1 MNLNTAQAIGLLISI
16 LGIAVLAIV
25 TGMRKQAKGSG
36 NSAPVVAG
44 LIMGT
49 LVGGSSTVGTA
60 QLAYN
65 YGLSAWWFTL
75 GGGLACLVLALL
87 FAGPWRHTG
96 AMTLIAIISK
106 EFGPRVGLTAS
117 LLSSVGTFINIISQ
131 LIAGTAVIA
140 VVAPSL
146 GLLPALLIT
155 AAFMA
160 LYVIGGGIRGA
171 GMVGILKLA
180 LLYVSMICCGI
191 LALHLS
197 GGFSGFTAMVQGIEN
212 PDGVHFGSLFARGL
226 GKDGGACLSLILG
239 VLTTQTYAQAVMSAR
254 TDRQARIGAL
264 VSAVMIPPIG
274 AGGILVGLFMR
285 AHFPGLAAKT
295 ALTAFAT
302 EYLPPLLS
310 GVLLGTLFI
319 AVVGTGA
326 GLAMGISTIIR
337 RDIIQRFSDRIA
349 DPRVNEVLSKLVI
362 LLVLG
367 LGVVLSCGSLGD
379 TILSFAFM
387 SMGLRGAVVF
397 IPMLCA
403 LWLPGRVNRNFAMAA
418 VIAGPA
424 AVLLFG
430 TKLSLPG
437 GIDPLFAG
445 VAAAALLCVA
455 GAVVGNRRKE
465 IHVEHDLPKS
475 GEVRVISVESELY
488 AQGKALAS
496 ALGERLGVPCYD
508 EAILSTASELSHI
521 PEQVLRRYDGK
532 SVFAAY
538 DLAAKD
544 TSSMRLPTTG
554 EMISAQSAACS
565 ELAKKGP
572 CVLVDHFCSV
582 GAKETPGVSVFVH
595 ADFETRADR
604 LSKEKGIGPAAAR
617 RQLRRLDRARS
628 RYYRIGNRKWGQ
640 AKAYTLTVDASSTE
654 PEVLAEG
661 IAQWLTGR
669 EAEKNRRAG

>member
-1 MNLNTAQAIGLLISI
+1 MNLNTAQLIGLLISV
-16 LGIAVLAIV
+16 LGIAALAVI
-25 TGMRKQAKGSG
+25 TGMHKQPAGNV

-49 LVGGSSTVGTA
+49 LVGGSATVGTA

-87 FAGPWRHTG
+87 FVIPWRRSGT
-96 AMTLIAIISK
+96 MTLIAIISK

-140 VVAPSL
+140 VIAPNL

-160 LYVIGGGIRGA
+160 LYVIGGGIHGA
-171 GMVGILKLA
+171 GVVGILKLA
-180 LLYVSMICCGI
+180 LLYVSMICCGL
-191 LALHLS
+191 LALKLS
-197 GGFSGFTAMVQGIEN
+197 GGLNGFTELVRGIPN
-212 PDGVHFGSLFARGL
+212 PEGVRFGSLFARGV
-226 GKDGGACLSLILG
+226 GKDGGAGLSLILG
-239 VLTTQTYAQAVMSAR
+239 VVTTQTYAQAVMSAKS
-254 TDRQARIGAL
+254 DRQARIGAL
-264 VSAVMIPPIG
+264 VSAVLIPPIG

-285 AHFPGLAAKT
+285 AHFPGLVAKT

-302 EYLPPLLS
+302 QYLPPLLS

-326 GLAMGISTIIR
+326 GLAMGISTIVR

-349 DPRVNEVLSKLVI
+349 DPRINEMLSKLVI
-362 LLVLG
+362 VLVLG
-367 LGVVLSCGSLGD
+367 AGVALSAGSLGD

-397 IPMLCA
+397 IPMICA
-403 LWLPGRVNRNFAMAA
+403 LWLPGRVNRKFALAA
-418 VIAGPA
+418 VVVGPLS
-424 AVLLFG
+424 VLLFG

-445 VAAAALLCVA
+445 IAAAALLCAV
-455 GAVVGNRRKE
+455 GALVGNRRKD
-465 IHVEHDLPKS
+465 IRVDRSRPLS
-475 GEVRVISVESELY
+475 GDIGVVSIESELY
-488 AQGKALAS
+488 AQGEELAN
-496 ALGERLGVPCYD
+496 ALGKDLNIPCYSS
-508 EAILSTASELSHI
+508 EILSKAAELSRI
-521 PEQVLRRYDGK
+521 PEHTLRRYDGR
-532 SVFAAY
+532 SVIAAY
-538 DLAAKD
+538 DLSASD
-544 TSSMRLPTTG
+544 ESSIRLPTTG
-554 EMISAQSAACS
+554 ELISAQRAACGA
-565 ELAKKGP
+565 LAKEGP
-572 CVLVDHFCSV
+572 CVLIDHFC
-582 GAKETPGVSVFVH
+582 TVSTEGMAQVSIFVH
-595 ADFETRADR
+595 ADFETRAAR
-604 LSKEKGIGPAAAR
+604 LAADKHIGPAAAR

-640 AKAYTLTVDASSTE
+640 AKAYTIAVDSTSTE
-654 PEVLAEG
+654 PDILAEG
-661 IAQWLTGR
+661 IANWITDQTIS
-669 EAEKNRRAG
+669 AQRRIS

>member
-1 MNLNTAQAIGLLISI
+1 MVLNTAQMIGLLISL
-16 LGIAVLAIV
+16 LGIAALAVI
-25 TGMRKQAKGSG
+25 TGMKKSAAGNV

-87 FAGPWRHTG
+87 FVRPWRKSG
-96 AMTLIAIISK
+96 AMTLIAIISR
-106 EFGPRVGLTAS
+106 EFGPKVGLTAS

-140 VVAPSL
+140 VVAPGL

-171 GMVGILKLA
+171 GVVGILKLA

-197 GGFSGFTAMVQGIEN
+197 GGLSGFGEMVRGIDN
-212 PDGVHFGSLFARGL
+212 PEGVRFGSLFARGV
-226 GKDGGACLSLILG
+226 GKDGGAGLSLILG
-239 VLTTQTYAQAVMSAR
+239 VLTTQTYAQAVMSAKS
-254 TDRQARIGAL
+254 DRQARLGAL
-264 VSAVMIPPIG
+264 VSAVLIPPIG

-285 AHFPGLAAKT
+285 AHFPGIAAKT
-295 ALTAFAT
+295 ALTAFAMN
-302 EYLPPLLS
+302 YLPPLLS

-367 LGVVLSCGSLGD
+367 LGVTLSAGSLGD

-397 IPMLCA
+397 VPMLCA
-403 LWLPGRVNRNFAMAA
+403 LWLPGKVNRYFALAG
-418 VIAGPA
+418 VIAGPVC
-424 AVLLFG
+424 VLLFG
-430 TKLSLPG
+430 TRLSLPG

-445 VAAAALLCVA
+445 VAAALLCCA
-455 GAVVGNRRKE
+455 LGAVVGNRQQSIRA
-465 IHVEHDLPKS
+465 EHISLAP
-475 GEVRVISVESELY
+475 ETTPVIAVESELY
-488 AQGKALAS
+488 ADGEAVAR
-496 ALGERLGVPCYD
+496 ALGEDLGIPCYD
-508 EAILSTASELSHI
+508 TEILGKAAQLSGI
-521 PEQVLRRYDGK
+521 SEQVLRRYDGR
-532 SVFAAY
+532 SVVAAY
-538 DLAAKD
+538 DLAASD
-544 TSSMRLPTTG
+544 ESSMRLPTTG
-554 EMISAQSAACS
+554 DLISAQRIACAA
-565 ELAKKGP
+565 LAEDGP
-572 CVLVDHFCSV
+572 CVLVNHFSTS
-582 GAKETPGVSVFVH
+582 GAAQKEPVSIFVH
-595 ADFETRADR
+595 ADFEIRAAR
-604 LSKEKGIGPAAAR
+604 LAADKGIGEAAAR
-617 RQLRRLDRARS
+617 RQLRRMDRARS

-640 AKAYTLTVDASSTE
+640 AKAYMISVDSGSVSPA
-654 PEVLAEG
+654 VLARG
-661 IAQWLTGR
+661 ILRCLDGEVP
-669 EAEKNRRAG
+669 EAGRRAG